1 MLKEPNEKQK
11 NLILKAGLNPEMWKV
26 IWDDKDVLEVVN
38 RRGRRHIIK
47 KKYAKNVKMCCNYV

>member
-1 MLKEPNEKQK
+1 MLKEPNEKQRQ
-11 NLILKAGLNPEMWKV
+11 LILKAGLNPDRWKV

-47 KKYAKNVKMCCNYV
+47 KYAKNVK

>member
-47 KKYAKNVKMCCNYV
+47 KIR

>member
-1 MLKEPNEKQK
+1 MLQEPNEKQRQ
-11 NLILKAGLNPEMWKV
+11 LILKAGLNADRWKV

-47 KKYAKNVKMCCNYV
+47 KIR